1 MQSPAPPPAYEP
13 LRPGDPALVG
23 GYRVLAR
30 LRDGAVG
37 DAGAGTVYV
46 ATTQSGLRLAIR
58 RFPSRLADDPG
69 FRSRL
74 NARIAAVQRV
84 RSPHLAA
91 VFDGHADETGAW
103 VATEHAP
110 GPSLA
115 RAVAEAGALPVPAV
129 RTLARSLA
137 EALQA
142 LHDAGIAHG
151 DVTASTVHLIG
162 DGPRLDALGA
172 PDPAGP
178 PADDVPHLGR
188 VALHAATGRY
198 VRDDA
203 AGLDACPDELRD
215 PIARCLAG
223 EPDRLADLDADAPGP
238 GWLPSDVAALLP
250 AYRAE
255 PPGRDVPAAGTV
267 PAARLGRSTRPII
280 LPPAAPPPHGVFAA
294 PPVTRPDLRRG
305 R

>member
-1 MQSPAPPPAYEP
+1 MQSPAPPPACEP
-13 LRPGDPALVG
+13 LRAGDPALVG

-30 LRDGAVG
+30 LRDGA
-37 DAGAGTVYV
+37 GTAYL
-46 ATTQSGLRLAIR
+46 ATTQSGVRLAVR
-58 RFPSRLADDPG
+58 RLPARLADDAG

-74 NARIAAVQRV
+74 RARITAVQRA
-84 RSPHLAA
+84 RSPYLAA

-115 RAVAEAGALPVPAV
+115 WAVAEAGALPVPAV
-129 RTLARSLA
+129 RTLARALA

-142 LHDAGIAHG
+142 LHDAGAAHG
-151 DVTASTVHLIG
+151 DLTASAVRLTEA
-162 DGPRLDALGA
+162 GPRLDAFGA

-188 VALHAATGRY
+188 VALHAATGRA
-198 VRDDA
+198 VQDDG
-203 AGLDACPDELRD
+203 AGLDACPDELRG
-215 PIARCLAG
+215 PLARILAG
-223 EPDRLADLDADAPGP
+223 GHPEPLAELGGDAPRP
-238 GWLPSDVAALLP
+238 GWLPSGVAALLP
-250 AYRAE
+250 AYLAE
-255 PPGRDVPAAGTV
+255 PPGRDGVPAAGPV
-267 PAARLGRSTRPII
+267 PAPRVGRSTRPVM
-280 LPPAAPPPHGVFAA
+280 LPPAAPPPPGVFAG